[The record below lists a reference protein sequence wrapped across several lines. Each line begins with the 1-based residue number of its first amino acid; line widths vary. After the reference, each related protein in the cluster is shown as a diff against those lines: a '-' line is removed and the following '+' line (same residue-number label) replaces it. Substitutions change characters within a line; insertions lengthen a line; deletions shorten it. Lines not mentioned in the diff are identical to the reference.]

1 MADRILIRST
11 ESRSTTF
18 LVGGGGLLTIIA
30 AIVVGIVT
38 GNIWLALT
46 LGFIGLILL
55 FAGFFVE
62 AKRVRELMW
71 ITLEPNRFTITDNIG
86 ERSFNDDDIVSISLQ
101 YKDNFDN
108 GNHTSTTRTFR
119 VWVVSS
125 ADRPEQIEMKSKIK
139 VGDADPLHG
148 YINRIV
154 KLLKD
159 RADGE
164 RLKSLSVLGEGWELT
179 GKTLILRDPKKGET
193 ETPLGEIVACM
204 NSEEKLKLW
213 KRGED
218 ESFASVPLD
227 AANAHLLHL
236 FLEEELARR
245 PDQDKGAPP
254 AGQLGRIIFER
265 KPRKSL
271 SITLLVV
278 AGGLALIV
286 GLMFFGVLAGGGKQ
300 KELEPVII
308 IASIMGVISVLLV
321 LAAWVNTKSLF
332 RCHEYGV
339 YQRSIMGE
347 ARLLYSEV
355 EAFTY
360 SATRHYHNGAYIG
373 THLRLAFIPKAE
385 LTKSKIVYKTTVKNV
400 DSSLDQMRDEIAKM
414 IGSRMYREVKEGKS
428 VKWNETLTLEP
439 GILRYIPT
447 SLFGKKPPETI
458 AYVTIS
464 GHNLQQ
470 GTLSLFKR
478 GLPKPI
484 VSTGSTTQNF
494 FPGYFAFMAL
504 WEDARANPSPAP
516 VPVAEPEFPDVR
528 KDEFNRGRARCA
540 CLTTACHSHF
550 KSL

>member
-11 ESRSTTF
+11 ESRATAF
-18 LVGGGGLLTIIA
+18 LVGGGGVLTVIA
-30 AIVVGIVT
+30 GIVVGIVS
-38 GNIWLALT
+38 GNIWMALT

-55 FAGFFVE
+55 FAGFFLE

-71 ITLEPNRFTITDNIG
+71 ITLEPTRFTIIDNIG

-125 ADRPEQIEMKSKIK
+125 ADRPEQIEMKSNIK

-179 GKTLILRDPKKGET
+179 NKSLILRDPKKGET
-193 ETPLGEIVACM
+193 ETPLQEIVACM

-218 ESFASVPLD
+218 EAFAHVPLD

-236 FLEEELARR
+236 FMQEELARR
-245 PDQDKGAPP
+245 PDQDKGEPP

-265 KPRKSL
+265 KPKKSL

-278 AGGLALIV
+278 AGVLALIV
-286 GLMFFGVLAGGGKQ
+286 GLMLVGIIAGGGKQ
-300 KELEPVII
+300 KDIEPII
-308 IASIMGVISVLLV
+308 IVAIVMGVICVLLV
-321 LAAWVNTKSLF
+321 FGAWVSTKALF
-332 RCHEYGV
+332 RCHEFGV
-339 YQRSIMGE
+339 YQRGIMGE
-347 ARLLYSEV
+347 SKLLYSEV

-360 SATRHYHNGAYIG
+360 SATPHYHNGAYIG
-373 THLRLAFIPKAE
+373 THLKLVFVPKVE
-385 LTKSKIVYKTTVKNV
+385 LTKPKIVYKTTVKNV
-400 DSSLDQMRDEIAKM
+400 DSSLEQMRDDIAKM
-414 IGSRMYREVKEGKS
+414 IGTRMYREVKEGKS

-447 SLFGKKPPETI
+447 ALFGKKPAETI
-458 AYVTIS
+458 AYQTIS
-464 GHNLQQ
+464 GHNLQK
-470 GTLSLFKR
+470 GSLALFKR
-478 GLPKPI
+478 GMPKPI
-484 VSTGSTTQNF
+484 ISTGSATQDF
-494 FPGYFAFMAL
+494 FPGYFAFKAL
-504 WEDARANPSPAP
+504 WEDARANPAPAP
-516 VPVAEPEFPDVR
+516 IPVAEAEFPDAR
-528 KDEFNRGRARCA
+528 KDAFTQN
-540 CLTTACHSHF
+540 
-550 KSL
+550 